1 MKILNNYLIM
11 GVLVLLC
18 ACGSARA
25 DMANG
30 TYTSG
35 DSGTVLPIWDIS
47 GEYSGMLDSGTFGD
61 INVDFTVSLNSSGQL
76 QGQGTFSDSGILGSI
91 SGTNSVVGQISGSS
105 TNISVSLDML
115 IGGSGTFIG
124 DPVNFLATAR
134 VRFTI
139 NTTNAQLTITS
150 GSVSESATDLANN
163 DKERTVDPLTKGTAF
178 PLPSNVT
185 GGWGLTLN
193 LLPKG
198 NKYSG
203 TASLLSSVGGT
214 TEFTATGS
222 YSSRTDTSKIKLKG
236 VGGELSLVISTSGSS
251 MTIKSMKGK
260 VYGQKVNFT
269 AQ

>member
-1 MKILNNYLIM
+1 MKILNNYLMM
-11 GVLVLLC
+11 GALVLLC
-18 ACGSARA
+18 ACGSSRA
-25 DMANG
+25 DIANG
-30 TYTSG
+30 TYTGG

-47 GEYSGMLDSGTFGD
+47 GEYSGTLDSGTFGN

-76 QGQGTFSDSGILGSI
+76 QGQGTFSDSGFLGSI
-91 SGTNSVVGQISGSS
+91 SGTNSVVGQISGTS
-105 TNISVSLDML
+105 TDISVSLDML

-134 VRFTI
+134 IRFTI
-139 NTTNAQLTITS
+139 DTTNAQLTITS
-150 GSVSESATDLANN
+150 GSASESATDVANN
-163 DKERTVDPLTKGTAF
+163 DKVRSVDPLPKGDTF

-193 LLPKG
+193 LTPNR

-203 TASLLSSVGGT
+203 TASLLSSTGGT

-222 YSSRTDTSKIKLKG
+222 YSSKTDTSKIKLKG
-236 VGGELSLVISTSGSS
+236 AGGELSLVISTSGST
-251 MTIKSMKGK
+251 MTIHSMKGK
-260 VYGQKVNFT
+260 IYGQKVNFT